1 MHEALDREFGSRFLQ
16 FCKRD
21 LYATSMQMYR
31 FILFGVSQ
39 HFWAEARAM
48 QGAREYMSS

>member
-1 MHEALDREFGSRFLQ
+1 MFESYLFKLMIISVLMHEALDREFGSRFLQ

-39 HFWAEARAM
+39 HF
-48 QGAREYMSS
+48 